1 MHQLYVE
8 NENVYL
14 PFDYIDTVSY
24 ESLNIGM
31 NSNMG
36 DGSRFVVSDADFD
49 RLKTGLEDSSME
61 TQVLFDIE
69 GSMADKI
76 AFSNELFLT
85 FAEGMSEGMDV
96 LDYYNAATAEREG
109 AEYTEDFTG
118 AVVDPENPL
127 KATDWQFSPL
137 MVPILDLQ
145 LLMEL
150 STRLLMFSYIFIIC
164 IAAVGVIGYT
174 RSQSVGLT
182 NLQIFEDIRRL
193 GANRHYRMVLMRR
206 QLRKVFVLPTILGAG
221 LCLLYQMLMLWNNDR
236 QINSAESKSLLIIA
250 AIAAVTGIYQYAV
263 YRLSAGKTRKLLKL

>member
-1 MHQLYVE
+1 
-8 NENVYL
+8 
-14 PFDYIDTVSY
+14 
-24 ESLNIGM
+24 M

-49 RLKTGLEDSSME
+49 RLKTGLEDSSMK

-76 AFSNELFLT
+76 AFSNELFRT

-236 QINSAESKSLLIIA
+236 QINSAEIKSLLIIA

-263 YRLSAGKTRKLLKL
+263 YRLSAGKTRKLLKI